1 MTAEKIEL
9 NSLRMLVGGNLNGRD
24 VLDKIERLG
33 KMNLEEQKILA
44 GTTQRVIDSV
54 EHTIVDP
61 PLVDF

>member
-1 MTAEKIEL
+1 MTTEKIGL

-44 GTTQRVIDSV
+44 GTKQRVIDSV
-54 EHTIVDP
+54 EHTIVDRRSS
-61 PLVDF
+61 